1 MENMEW
7 TTAPEMT
14 TAVTNIVIAVSAAVL
29 FFMIRRLKG
38 EDRVRSALW
47 QIIFALLC
55 AVGIYGFFVHAIVM
69 DTPTL
74 NAAWMPLSFIMG
86 LMVASFTIT
95 AFYET
100 LGRSSLKKA
109 VIINV
114 ILAVVF
120 FLAMLLLSKFI
131 AGYFVVFI
139 AYSAVNFILCVVLY
153 AVTARKRKHT
163 VYYIIGI
170 LLMMAG
176 SALQAMRTITFTL
189 IWQFDYNTVYHLFLL
204 AALFFFYTGYKKGCA
219 CGVIPTRAKRV
230 RTPEQRKKSR
240 IVGWSV
246 AGGIIVVLAAVY
258 IVMFVPLKKYDFTP
272 SDTTALSSDGTFSYN
287 IPLDSRCPWAKF
299 RANELNN
306 GRSPVKPVQND
317 SKPWSYRTGK
327 GIFSSPVVDENG
339 VCYVGSADHTFYAI
353 NEDGT
358 IKWSI
363 KTGEII
369 DSSALIDDKGLIYFG
384 SGDANVYC
392 ADKDTGEIV
401 WKSQADTTEEVEKKY
416 NIVTYNVNWFEG
428 NIGMLPTGELL
439 APNDNYL
446 VYRVNRE
453 TGEMEN
459 AYLANEMVWSVP
471 SVNAST
477 NRLYFASCYQILK
490 NVFSYDMDGA
500 RKWLSGSFGTVA
512 ATTMLT
518 SDKANGAVVVGSFDG
533 YVRAFAQDNGKLLWK
548 VGTRDHIYASPA
560 QLSDGTIIQASTD
573 GTVYAINA
581 DGKVIWQFDTLEPIR
596 SSPAVDGNDNIYFGS
611 GEGKL
616 YCINKDGTLRWSYQC
631 ITESR
636 DDLNSSPALGFD
648 GVYIA
653 GESGQI
659 FYVPYDYPL
668 TAAGKADPRCYTGG
682 EQMPADGANLVF
694 TTAFGS
700 LEMDYP
706 KALDANEPVTLSLL
720 VRENGDDVLS
730 ALDRGSVQVDVS
742 GNKDYTVDVGATNKF
757 INITPKEYW
766 TPDASGK
773 ITVTVKADV
782 KRDLQ
787 RFGLKFFGG
796 RKFTSISQTFTF
808 DVNPVTSMASPFITP
823 DSGSQ
828 SVLEFYRLSAPTPS
842 MLPSYNQIGFDS
854 LHFMSGVVSK
864 TGDNKYLMWVIEGK
878 LNEDGTSS
886 IDPSSATRYPLELE
900 FRDGLVTLHNYS
912 GFKINFIGSWDMP
925 FGAYR
930 LSSAMNLD
938 GSFRHSASMVATAN
952 CDDIA
957 FYGAGL
963 KLVGMSDFDTGKMY
977 VRAGTEIR
985 QRSAA
990 AKPDGVGSVALSPS
1004 ASGITA
1010 GFSGSALKAEEHV
1023 YSIMLVDTSGS
1034 AAPLYYTAD
1043 THTAANS
1050 DGTIKSVTLDFLQSE
1065 NVKGSYTAYVL
1076 VDTFPVYSG
1085 QVTIG

>member
-1 MENMEW
+1 MEW

-14 TAVTNIVIAVSAAVL
+14 TAVTNLVIAAAAAVL
-29 FFMIRRLKG
+29 FFLVRKLRG
-38 EDRVRSALW
+38 EDKARAALW
-47 QIIFALLC
+47 QTIFAILC
-55 AVGIYGFFVHAIVM
+55 VVGVYGFFVHAIVM

-74 NAAWMPLSFIMG
+74 NKAWMPLSLIMG
-86 LMVASFTIT
+86 FMVAAFTIT

-100 LGRSSLKKA
+100 LGRRALKKA
-109 VIINV
+109 IIINI

-139 AYSAVNFILCVVLY
+139 AYSAINFVLCVVLY
-153 AVTARKRKHT
+153 AVTARKRRHT
-163 VYYIIGI
+163 LYYIAGI
-170 LLMMAG
+170 LLMMTG
-176 SALQAMRTITFTL
+176 SVLQAMRTISFTL

-204 AALFFFYTGYKKGCA
+204 ASLFFFYAGYKKGCA
-219 CGVIPTRAKRV
+219 CGVIPTKSKKI
-230 RTPEQRKKSR
+230 RTPEQRRKKR
-240 IVGWSV
+240 IVGWSAVGAIVIV
-246 AGGIIVVLAAVY
+246 AAAVY
-258 IVMFVPLKKYDFTP
+258 VVMFVPLKKYDFTP
-272 SDTTALSSDGTFSYN
+272 SASTAISADGTFSYN
-287 IPLDSRCPWAKF
+287 LPLDSKAPWAKF

-306 GRSPVKPVQND
+306 GRSPVKPAEND
-317 SKPWSYRTGK
+317 KKPWSYRTGK
-327 GIFSSPVVDENG
+327 GIFSSPVVDEDG

-353 NEDGT
+353 NPDGSV
-358 IKWSI
+358 KWRI

-369 DSSALIDDKGLIYFG
+369 DSSALLDDKGFVYFG
-384 SGDANVYC
+384 SGDASVYC
-392 ADKDTGEIV
+392 ADRATGEVV
-401 WKSQADTTEEVEKKY
+401 WKSQADTTDEVEAKY

-428 NIGMLPTGELL
+428 NIGMLPDGELL

-446 VYRVNRE
+446 VYRVNRQ

-459 AYLANEMVWSVP
+459 AYLANEMVWSLP
-471 SVNAST
+471 SINAAT
-477 NRLYFASCYQILK
+477 NRLYFASCYQILQ

-500 RKWLSGSFGTVA
+500 RKWLTGSFGTVA

-518 SDKANGAVVVGSFDG
+518 SDKANGAVIVGGFDG
-533 YVRAFAQDNGKLLWK
+533 YVRALAQDNGKVLWK

-573 GTVYAINA
+573 GTVYAING
-581 DGKVIWQFDTLEPIR
+581 DGKIVWQFDTLEPIR
-596 SSPAVDGNDNIYFGS
+596 SSPAVDGDDNIYFGS

-616 YCINKDGTLRWSYQC
+616 YCVGKDGALRWSYQC

-653 GESGQI
+653 GESGEI
-659 FYVPYDYPL
+659 FFVPYDYPL
-668 TAAGKADPRCYTGG
+668 TAAGKNDPRCYTGG
-682 EQMPADGANLVF
+682 EQMPADGANLIF

-706 KALDANEPVTLSLL
+706 KALDANEPITLSLL
-720 VRENGDDVLS
+720 VRENGDNVLS
-730 ALDRGSVQVDVS
+730 ALDRGSVQVTVD
-742 GNKDYTVDVGATNKF
+742 GNDAYTVDVGATNKF

-766 TPDASGK
+766 TPDAK
-773 ITVTVKADV
+773 NQITVTVKADV
-782 KRDLQ
+782 KRDLS

-796 RKFTSISQTFTF
+796 HKFTSISQTFTF
-808 DVNPVTSMASPFITP
+808 NINPVSALACPFVTP
-823 DSGSQ
+823 DSGAQ

-854 LHFMSGVVSK
+854 LHFMSGAVSK
-864 TGDNKYLMWVIEGK
+864 TGDGKYLMWVIEGK

-886 IDPSSATRYPLELE
+886 IDPSSATRYPLEME
-900 FRDGLVTLHNYS
+900 YKGGLVTLHNYN

-930 LSSAMNLD
+930 LSSAMNSD
-938 GSFRHSASMVATAN
+938 GAFAHSASMVATAN

-985 QRSAA
+985 QRDNASM
-990 AKPDGVGSVALSPS
+990 PQGTGSVSLTPS
-1004 ASGITA
+1004 LTGITA
-1010 GFSGSALKAEEHV
+1010 DFNGTSLKNSEHV
-1023 YSIMLVDTSGS
+1023 YSIMLVDKNGT

-1043 THTAANS
+1043 THTQANA
-1050 DGTIKSVTLDFLQSE
+1050 DGTVKSVSLDFLQSE

-1076 VDTFPVYSG
+1076 VDTFPVYSAP
-1085 QVTIG
+1085 VNIG

>member
-1 MENMEW
+1 
-7 TTAPEMT
+7 MT
-14 TAVTNIVIAVSAAVL
+14 TAATNIVIAVSAAALLLRVRKL
-29 FFMIRRLKG
+29 HG
-38 EDRVRSALW
+38 EDRARSALW
-47 QIIFALLC
+47 QTIFALLC
-55 AVGIYGFFVHAIVM
+55 AVGIYGFCVHAIVM

-74 NAAWMPLSFIMG
+74 NAAWMPLSFLMG

-100 LGRSSLKKA
+100 FGSRVLKKA

-114 ILAVVF
+114 ILSVVF

-139 AYSAVNFILCVVLY
+139 VYSALNFLLCLVLY
-153 AVTARKRKHT
+153 GVTARKRKHT
-163 VYYIIGI
+163 VYYMIGI

-176 SALQAMRTITFTL
+176 SVLQAMRTITFTL
-189 IWQFDYNTVYHLFLL
+189 IWKFDYNTVYHLFLL
-204 AALFFFYTGYKKGCA
+204 ASLFFFYTGYEKGCA
-219 CGVIPTRAKRV
+219 CGVIPTGPARI
-230 RTPEQRKKSR
+230 RTPEQKKKSR
-240 IVGWSV
+240 RIGWTI
-246 AGGIIVVLAAVY
+246 AGAAAAALV
-258 IVMFVPLKKYDFTP
+258 IAWVILFVPLKHYDFTP
-272 SDTTALSSDGTFSYN
+272 SGSTELNSDGTFSYT
-287 IPLDSRCPWAKF
+287 IPLDSKSPWAKF
-299 RANELNN
+299 RADALNN
-306 GRSPVKPVQND
+306 GRSPVKPVSND
-317 SKPWSYRTGK
+317 MQPWSYRTGK
-327 GIFSSPVVDENG
+327 GIFSSPVVDEDG
-339 VCYVGSADHTFYAI
+339 ICYIGSADHTFYAL
-353 NEDGT
+353 NPDGT
-358 IKWSI
+358 VKWSI

-369 DSSALIDDKGLIYFG
+369 DSSALLDDKGLIYFG

-392 ADKDTGEIV
+392 ADRKTGEIV
-401 WKSQADTTEEVEKKY
+401 WKSEADTTEEVEQKY

-428 NIGMLPTGELL
+428 NIGMLPGGELL
-439 APNDNYL
+439 APDDNYL

-459 AYLANEMVWSVP
+459 AYLANEMVWSLP
-471 SVNAST
+471 SINANT

-490 NVFSYDMDGA
+490 NVFSYDMSGA
-500 RKWLSGSFGTVA
+500 RKWLTGSFGTVA

-518 SDKANGAVVVGSFDG
+518 SDKANGAVIVGGFDG
-533 YVRAFAQDNGKLLWK
+533 YVRAFAQDDGKQLWK

-573 GTVYAINA
+573 GTLYAINSR
-581 DGKVIWQFDTLEPIR
+581 GKVIWQFDTLEPIR
-596 SSPAVDGNDNIYFGS
+596 SSPAVDGDDNIYFGS

-616 YCINKDGTLRWSYQC
+616 YCVNRDGTLRWSYQC

-636 DDLNSSPALGFD
+636 DDLNSSPALGFN

-653 GESGQI
+653 GESGEI
-659 FYVPYDYPL
+659 FFVPYDYPL

-682 EQMPADGANLVF
+682 EQMPADGANLIF

-706 KALDANEPVTLSLL
+706 KTLDANEPITLSLL
-720 VRENGDDVLS
+720 VRRDGDNVLS
-730 ALDRGSVQVDVS
+730 ALDRGSVKVTVS
-742 GNKDYTVDVGATNKF
+742 GNKDYTVEVGATNKF
-757 INITPKEYW
+757 INITPREYW
-766 TPDASGK
+766 TPDADGN
-773 ITVTVKADV
+773 ITVSVKADV
-782 KRDLQ
+782 KKNLQ

-796 RKFTSISQTFTF
+796 TKFTSIDQTFTF
-808 DVNPVTSMASPFITP
+808 QINQTAAMASPFRTP
-823 DSGSQ
+823 DSGAQ

-854 LHFMSGVVSK
+854 LHFMSGIVTK
-864 TGDNKYLMWVIEGK
+864 TADSRYLMWVIEGK

-886 IDPSSATRYPLELE
+886 IDPSSATRYPLEME
-900 FRDGLVTLHNYS
+900 FHDGLVTLHNYE

-930 LSSAMNLD
+930 LSSAMKAD
-938 GSFRHSASMVATAN
+938 GSFAHSASLVATAN

-985 QRSAA
+985 QRED
-990 AKPDGVGSVALSPS
+990 AKAPDGVGSVSLSVS

-1010 GFSGSALKAEEHV
+1010 DFTGTSLKADAHV
-1023 YSIMLVDTSGS
+1023 YSIMLVDPSGS

-1043 THTAANS
+1043 THTASAE
-1050 DGTIKSVTLDFLQSE
+1050 DGTIKSVSLDFLPSE
-1065 NVKGSYTAYVL
+1065 NVKGDYTAYVL
-1076 VDTFPVYSG
+1076 ADTYPVYSET
-1085 QVTIG
+1085 VSIH